1 MGGVRKIEFMQS
13 ADTSQSIREA
23 SWALLPWLSETR
35 RTIHMN
41 PELGYEEFETSHL
54 IVKNLESFG
63 LEVHTGIAETGVV
76 GLLETGRPGPTIG
89 IRADMDA
96 LSIEE
101 SNDVSYKSRRPGK
114 MHACGHDAHVSML
127 LGAARLL
134 SENNNLLD
142 GLGGNV
148 KFIFQPA
155 EEGKAGGQRMVD
167 EGVLEEPRVDL
178 LIAAHV
184 WPDMPAGRVA
194 IRSGPSLAAGDRLQ
208 IYVRGKSSHAAYPQ
222 KSKDALLATCHLVT
236 TLQSI
241 VSRNIDPFESVVLS
255 ITMFESGVAF
265 NIVPRDAR
273 IKGTIRTHDPKVRAK
288 VADRVRAVARGVA
301 EAFDVEIDL
310 EITPGYPVLVNHE
323 AAAALVECAG
333 MQVLGTE
340 NVLEMPLSMGA
351 EDFSY
356 MVEKRPGAL
365 FRVGISNPE
374 KGIVHGLHSD
384 LFDLDEDALPV
395 GVSVFV
401 QAVVEFLEN
410 PEKYLA

>member
-1 MGGVRKIEFMQS
+1 MNS
-13 ADTSQSIREA
+13 SDSSQSIRDA
-23 SWALLPWLSETR
+23 SLALLPWLSETR

-41 PELGYEEFETSHL
+41 PELGYEEHETSRL
-54 IVKNLESFG
+54 IVENLERFG
-63 LEVHTGIAETGVV
+63 LEAHAGIAETGVV

-96 LSIEE
+96 LSIDE
-101 SNDVSYKSRRPGK
+101 SNDVPYKSRRAGK

-155 EEGKAGGQRMVD
+155 EEGKAGGKRMVE

-184 WPDMPAGRVA
+184 WPDMPAGY
-194 IRSGPSLAAGDRLQ
+194 IGTRSGPSLAAGDRLQ
-208 IYVRGKSSHAAYPQ
+208 IYVRGESSHAAYPH
-222 KSKDALLATCHLVT
+222 KSKDALLAACHLVT
-236 TLQSI
+236 SLQGI
-241 VSRNIDPFESVVLS
+241 VSRNVGPFESAVLS
-255 ITMFESGVAF
+255 ITTFESGVAF

-273 IKGTIRTHDPKVRAK
+273 IKGTIRTHDPKVREK

-310 EITPGYPVLVNHE
+310 EITPGYPALVNHE
-323 AAAALVECAG
+323 AATALVESAG
-333 MQVLGTE
+333 AQVLGAE
-340 NVLEMPLSMGA
+340 KVEEMPLSMGA

-356 MVEKRPGAL
+356 MAEKRPAAM
-365 FRVGISNPE
+365 FRVGISNPG
-374 KGIVHGLHSD
+374 KGFVHGLHSD

-395 GVSVFV
+395 GVSVFA
-401 QAVVEFLEN
+401 QAVVEFLGN
-410 PEKYLA
+410 SEKYLT

>member
-1 MGGVRKIEFMQS
+1 MKS
-13 ADTSQSIREA
+13 NDSTQSIRDA
-23 SWALLPWLSETR
+23 SQALLPWLSETR

-41 PELGYEEFETSHL
+41 PELGYEEHETSRL
-54 IVKNLESFG
+54 IVENLERFG
-63 LEVHTGIAETGVV
+63 LDVHAGIAETGVV

-96 LSIEE
+96 LSIDE
-101 SNDVSYKSRRPGK
+101 SNDVPYKSRRPGK

-134 SENNNLLD
+134 SENKNLLD

-155 EEGKAGGQRMVD
+155 EEGKAGGKRMVE

-184 WPDMPAGRVA
+184 WPDMPAGC
-194 IRSGPSLAAGDRLQ
+194 IGTRSGPSLAAGDRLQ
-208 IYVRGKSSHAAYPQ
+208 IYVRGESSHAAYPH
-222 KSKDALLATCHLVT
+222 KSKDALLAACHLVT
-236 TLQSI
+236 ALQSI
-241 VSRNIDPFESVVLS
+241 VSRNVGPLEPAVLS
-255 ITMFESGVAF
+255 ITTFESGVAF

-288 VADRVRAVARGVA
+288 VADRVRAVVRGVA

-323 AAAALVECAG
+323 AAAALVESAG
-333 MQVLGTE
+333 AQVLGAE
-340 NVLEMPLSMGA
+340 KVEEMPLSMGA

-356 MVEKRPGAL
+356 MAEKRPGAM
-365 FRVGISNPE
+365 FRVGISNPG
-374 KGIVHGLHSD
+374 KGFVHGLHSD

-395 GVSVFV
+395 GVSVFA
-401 QAVVEFLEN
+401 QAVVEFLGN
-410 PEKYLA
+410 SEKYLT

>member
-1 MGGVRKIEFMQS
+1 MKS
-13 ADTSQSIREA
+13 ADTSRSIRDA
-23 SWALLPWLSETR
+23 SLALLPWLSETR
-35 RTIHMN
+35 RAIHMN
-41 PELGYEEFETSHL
+41 PELGYEEHETSRL
-54 IVKNLESFG
+54 IMENLESFG
-63 LEVHTGIAETGVV
+63 LDVHAGIAETGVV

-96 LSIEE
+96 LSIDE
-101 SNDVSYKSRRPGK
+101 SNDVPYKSRRPGK

-142 GLGGNV
+142 GLGGSV

-155 EEGKAGGQRMVD
+155 EEGKAGGKRMVE

-184 WPDMPAGRVA
+184 WPDMPAGY
-194 IRSGPSLAAGDRLQ
+194 IGTRSGPSLAAGDRLQ
-208 IYVRGKSSHAAYPQ
+208 IYVRGESSHAAYPH
-222 KSKDALLATCHLVT
+222 KSKDALLAACHLVT
-236 TLQSI
+236 ALQSV
-241 VSRNIDPFESVVLS
+241 VSRNVGPLESAVLS
-255 ITMFESGVAF
+255 ITTFESGVAF

-288 VADRVRAVARGVA
+288 VADRVRAVACGVA

-323 AAAALVECAG
+323 AATALVESAG
-333 MQVLGTE
+333 AQVLGAE
-340 NVLEMPLSMGA
+340 KVEEMPLSMGA

-356 MVEKRPGAL
+356 MAEKRPGAM

-374 KGIVHGLHSD
+374 KGFVHGLHSD

-395 GVSVFV
+395 GVSVFA
-401 QAVVEFLEN
+401 QAVVEFLGN
-410 PEKYLA
+410 SEKYLT

>member
-1 MGGVRKIEFMQS
+1 MNS
-13 ADTSQSIREA
+13 SDSSQSIRDA
-23 SWALLPWLSETR
+23 SLALLPWLSETR

-41 PELGYEEFETSHL
+41 PELGYEEHETSRL
-54 IVKNLESFG
+54 IVENLERFG
-63 LEVHTGIAETGVV
+63 LEAHAGIAETGVV

-96 LSIEE
+96 LSIDE
-101 SNDVSYKSRRPGK
+101 SNDVPYKSRRAGK

-155 EEGKAGGQRMVD
+155 EEGKAGGKRMVE

-184 WPDMPAGRVA
+184 WPDMPAGY
-194 IRSGPSLAAGDRLQ
+194 IGTRSGPSLAAGDRLQ
-208 IYVRGKSSHAAYPQ
+208 IYVRGESSHAAYPH
-222 KSKDALLATCHLVT
+222 KSKDALLAACHLVT
-236 TLQSI
+236 SLQGI
-241 VSRNIDPFESVVLS
+241 VSRNVGPFESAVLS
-255 ITMFESGVAF
+255 ITTFESGVAF

-273 IKGTIRTHDPKVRAK
+273 IKGTIRTHDPKVREK

-310 EITPGYPVLVNHE
+310 EITPGYPALVNHE
-323 AAAALVECAG
+323 AATALVESAG
-333 MQVLGTE
+333 AQVLGAE
-340 NVLEMPLSMGA
+340 KVEEMPLSMGA

-356 MVEKRPGAL
+356 MAEKRPGAM
-365 FRVGISNPE
+365 FRVGISNPG
-374 KGIVHGLHSD
+374 KGFVHGLHSD

-395 GVSVFV
+395 GVSVFA
-401 QAVVEFLEN
+401 QAVVEFLGN
-410 PEKYLA
+410 SEKYLT

>member
-1 MGGVRKIEFMQS
+1 MKS
-13 ADTSQSIREA
+13 ADTSRSIRDA
-23 SWALLPWLSETR
+23 SLALLPWLSETR
-35 RTIHMN
+35 RAIHMN
-41 PELGYEEFETSHL
+41 PELGYEEHETSRL
-54 IVKNLESFG
+54 IVENLESFG
-63 LEVHTGIAETGVV
+63 LDVHAGIAETGVV

-96 LSIEE
+96 LSIDE
-101 SNDVSYKSRRPGK
+101 SNDVPYKSRWPGK

-134 SENNNLLD
+134 SENKNWLD
-142 GLGGNV
+142 DLGGNV

-155 EEGKAGGQRMVD
+155 EEGKAGGKRMVE

-184 WPDMPAGRVA
+184 WPDMPAGR
-194 IRSGPSLAAGDRLQ
+194 IGKRSGPSLAAGDRLQ
-208 IYVRGKSSHAAYPQ
+208 IHVRGESSHAAYPH
-222 KSKDALLATCHLVT
+222 KSKDALLAACHLVT
-236 TLQSI
+236 ALQSI
-241 VSRNIDPFESVVLS
+241 VSRNVGPLEAAVLS
-255 ITMFESGVAF
+255 ITTFESGVAF

-273 IKGTIRTHDPKVRAK
+273 IKGTIRTHDPKVRDKLAE
-288 VADRVRAVARGVA
+288 RVRAVARGVA

-323 AAAALVECAG
+323 AAAALVESAG
-333 MQVLGTE
+333 VQVLGAE
-340 NVLEMPLSMGA
+340 NVEEMPISMGA

-356 MVEKRPGAL
+356 MAEKRPGAL

-374 KGIVHGLHSD
+374 KGFVHGLHSD

-395 GVSVFV
+395 GVSVYA
-401 QAVVEFLEN
+401 QAVVEFLGN
-410 PEKYLA
+410 SEKYLA

>member
-1 MGGVRKIEFMQS
+1 M
-13 ADTSQSIREA
+13 SQSIRDA
-23 SWALLPWLSETR
+23 SIELLPWLSETR

-41 PELGYEEFETSHL
+41 PELGYEEHETSRL
-54 IVKNLESFG
+54 IVENLENFG
-63 LEVHTGIAETGVV
+63 LGVHTGIAETGVV

-101 SNDVSYKSRRPGK
+101 SNDVPYKSRRPGK

-134 SENNNLLD
+134 SENKSWLD
-142 GLGGNV
+142 DLGGNV

-155 EEGKAGGQRMVD
+155 EEGKAGGKRMVE

-184 WPDMPAGRVA
+184 WPDMPVGR
-194 IRSGPSLAAGDRLQ
+194 IGTRPGPSLAAGDRLQ
-208 IYVRGKSSHAAYPQ
+208 IYVKGESSHAAYPH
-222 KSKDALLATCHLVT
+222 KSKDALLAACHLVT
-236 TLQSI
+236 ALQSI
-241 VSRNIDPFESVVLS
+241 MSRNVGPLESAVLS
-255 ITMFESGVAF
+255 ITTFESGVAF

-288 VADRVRAVARGVA
+288 VAERVRAVARGVA
-301 EAFDVEIDL
+301 EAFDVQIDL

-323 AAAALVECAG
+323 AASALVENAG
-333 MQVLGTE
+333 VQVLGAE
-340 NVLEMPLSMGA
+340 YVEEMPLSMGA

-356 MVEKRPGAL
+356 MAEKRPGAL

-374 KGIVHGLHSD
+374 KGFVHGLHSD
-384 LFDLDEDALPV
+384 LFDLDEDALAV
-395 GVSVFV
+395 GVSVFA
-401 QAVVEFLEN
+401 QAVIEFLGN
-410 PEKYLA
+410 SEKYLA

>member
-1 MGGVRKIEFMQS
+1 MKS
-13 ADTSQSIREA
+13 NDSTQSIRDA
-23 SWALLPWLSETR
+23 SQALLPWLSETR

-41 PELGYEEFETSHL
+41 PELGYEEHETSRL
-54 IVKNLESFG
+54 IVENLERFG
-63 LEVHTGIAETGVV
+63 LDVHAGIAETGVV

-96 LSIEE
+96 LSIDE
-101 SNDVSYKSRRPGK
+101 SNDVPYKSRRPGK

-134 SENNNLLD
+134 SENKNLLD

-155 EEGKAGGQRMVD
+155 EEGKAGGKRMVE

-184 WPDMPAGRVA
+184 WPDMPAGY
-194 IRSGPSLAAGDRLQ
+194 IGTRSGPSLAAGDRLQ
-208 IYVRGKSSHAAYPQ
+208 IYVRGESSHAAYPH
-222 KSKDALLATCHLVT
+222 KSRDALLAACHLVT
-236 TLQSI
+236 ALQSI
-241 VSRNIDPFESVVLS
+241 VSRNVGPLEPAVLS
-255 ITMFESGVAF
+255 ITTFESGVAF

-288 VADRVRAVARGVA
+288 VADRVRAVVRGVA

-323 AAAALVECAG
+323 AAAALVESAG
-333 MQVLGTE
+333 AQVLGAE
-340 NVLEMPLSMGA
+340 KVEEMPLSMGA

-356 MVEKRPGAL
+356 MAEKRPGAM
-365 FRVGISNPE
+365 FRVGISNPG
-374 KGIVHGLHSD
+374 KGFVHGLHSD

-395 GVSVFV
+395 GVSVFA
-401 QAVVEFLEN
+401 QAVVEFLGN
-410 PEKYLA
+410 SEKYLT

>member
-1 MGGVRKIEFMQS
+1 MKS
-13 ADTSQSIREA
+13 NDSSQSIRDA
-23 SWALLPWLSETR
+23 SLALLPWLSETR

-41 PELGYEEFETSHL
+41 PELGYEEHETSRL
-54 IVKNLESFG
+54 IVENLERFG
-63 LEVHTGIAETGVV
+63 LDVHAGIAETGVV
-76 GLLETGRPGPTIG
+76 GLIETGRPGPTIG

-96 LSIEE
+96 LSIDE
-101 SNDVSYKSRRPGK
+101 SNDVPYKSRRPGK

-134 SENNNLLD
+134 SENKNLLD
-142 GLGGNV
+142 GIGGNV

-155 EEGKAGGQRMVD
+155 EEGKAGGKRMVE

-184 WPDMPAGRVA
+184 WPDMPAGY
-194 IRSGPSLAAGDRLQ
+194 IGTRSGPSLAAGDRLQ
-208 IYVRGKSSHAAYPQ
+208 IYVRGESSHAAYPH
-222 KSKDALLATCHLVT
+222 KSKDALLAACHLVT
-236 TLQSI
+236 ALQSI
-241 VSRNIDPFESVVLS
+241 VSRNVGPLESAVLS
-255 ITMFESGVAF
+255 ITTFESGVAF

-288 VADRVRAVARGVA
+288 VADRVRAVVRGVA

-323 AAAALVECAG
+323 AATALVETAG
-333 MQVLGTE
+333 VQVLGAE
-340 NVLEMPLSMGA
+340 KVEEMPLSMGA

-356 MVEKRPGAL
+356 MAEKRPGAM
-365 FRVGISNPE
+365 FRVGISNPG
-374 KGIVHGLHSD
+374 KGFVHGLHSD

-395 GVSVFV
+395 GVSVFA
-401 QAVVEFLEN
+401 QAVVEFLGN
-410 PEKYLA
+410 SEKYLT

>member
-1 MGGVRKIEFMQS
+1 MKS
-13 ADTSQSIREA
+13 NDSSQSIRDA
-23 SWALLPWLSETR
+23 SLALLPWLSETR

-41 PELGYEEFETSHL
+41 PELGYEEHETSRL
-54 IVKNLESFG
+54 IVENLERFG
-63 LEVHTGIAETGVV
+63 LDVHAGIAETGVV

-96 LSIEE
+96 LSINE
-101 SNDVSYKSRRPGK
+101 SNDVPYKSRRPGK

-134 SENNNLLD
+134 SENKNLLD
-142 GLGGNV
+142 GIGGNV

-155 EEGKAGGQRMVD
+155 EEGKAGGKRMVE

-184 WPDMPAGRVA
+184 WPDMPAGY
-194 IRSGPSLAAGDRLQ
+194 IGTRSGPSLAAGDRLQ
-208 IYVRGKSSHAAYPQ
+208 IYVRGESSHAAYPH
-222 KSKDALLATCHLVT
+222 KSKDALLAACHLVT
-236 TLQSI
+236 ALQSI
-241 VSRNIDPFESVVLS
+241 MSRNVGPLESAVLS
-255 ITMFESGVAF
+255 ITTFESGVAF

-273 IKGTIRTHDPKVRAK
+273 IKGTIRTHDAKVRAK

-323 AAAALVECAG
+323 AATALVESAG
-333 MQVLGTE
+333 AQVLGAE
-340 NVLEMPLSMGA
+340 KVEEMPLSMGA

-356 MVEKRPGAL
+356 MAEKRPGAM
-365 FRVGISNPE
+365 FRVGISNPG
-374 KGIVHGLHSD
+374 KGFVHGLHSD

-395 GVSVFV
+395 GVSVFA
-401 QAVVEFLEN
+401 QAVVEFLGN
-410 PEKYLA
+410 SEKYLA

>member
-1 MGGVRKIEFMQS
+1 MKS
-13 ADTSQSIREA
+13 NDSSQSIRDA
-23 SWALLPWLSETR
+23 SLALLPWLSETR

-41 PELGYEEFETSHL
+41 PELGYEEHETSRL
-54 IVKNLESFG
+54 IVENLERFG
-63 LEVHTGIAETGVV
+63 LDVHAGIAETGVV

-96 LSIEE
+96 LSIDE
-101 SNDVSYKSRRPGK
+101 SNDVPYKSRQPGK

-134 SENNNLLD
+134 SENKNLLD
-142 GLGGNV
+142 GIGGNV

-155 EEGKAGGQRMVD
+155 EEGKAGGKRMVE

-184 WPDMPAGRVA
+184 WPDMPAGY
-194 IRSGPSLAAGDRLQ
+194 IGTRSGPSLAAGDRLQ
-208 IYVRGKSSHAAYPQ
+208 IYVRGESSHAAYPH
-222 KSKDALLATCHLVT
+222 KSKDALLAACHLVT
-236 TLQSI
+236 ALQSI
-241 VSRNIDPFESVVLS
+241 MSRNVGPLESAVLS
-255 ITMFESGVAF
+255 ITTFESGVAF

-323 AAAALVECAG
+323 AATALVESAG
-333 MQVLGTE
+333 AQVLGAE
-340 NVLEMPLSMGA
+340 KVEEMPLSMGA

-356 MVEKRPGAL
+356 MAEKRPGAM
-365 FRVGISNPE
+365 FRVGISNPG
-374 KGIVHGLHSD
+374 KGFVHGLHSD

-395 GVSVFV
+395 GVSVFA
-401 QAVVEFLEN
+401 QAVVEFLGN
-410 PEKYLA
+410 SEKYLA

>member
-1 MGGVRKIEFMQS
+1 MKSNDR
-13 ADTSQSIREA
+13 SQTIRDA
-23 SWALLPWLSETR
+23 SQTLLPWLSETR

-41 PELGYEEFETSHL
+41 PELGYEEHETSRL
-54 IVKNLESFG
+54 IVENLESFG
-63 LEVHTGIAETGVV
+63 LDVHAGIAETGVV

-96 LSIEE
+96 LSIDE
-101 SNDVSYKSRRPGK
+101 SNDVPYKSRQPGK

-134 SENNNLLD
+134 SENKNLLD

-155 EEGKAGGQRMVD
+155 EEGKAGGKRMVE

-184 WPDMPAGRVA
+184 WPDMPAGC
-194 IRSGPSLAAGDRLQ
+194 IGTRSGPSLAAGDRLE
-208 IYVRGKSSHAAYPQ
+208 IYVRGESSHAAYPH
-222 KSKDALLATCHLVT
+222 KSKDALLAACHLVT
-236 TLQSI
+236 ALQSI
-241 VSRNIDPFESVVLS
+241 VSRNVGPLESAVLS
-255 ITMFESGVAF
+255 ITTFESGVAF

-288 VADRVRAVARGVA
+288 VADRVRAVSRGVA

-323 AAAALVECAG
+323 AATALVECAG
-333 MQVLGTE
+333 GQVLGAQSVE
-340 NVLEMPLSMGA
+340 EMPISMGA

-356 MVEKRPGAL
+356 MAEKRPGAM

-374 KGIVHGLHSD
+374 KGFVHGLHSD
-384 LFDLDEDALPV
+384 LFDLDEDAMPV
-395 GVSVFV
+395 GVSVFA
-401 QAVVEFLEN
+401 QAVVEFLGN
-410 PEKYLA
+410 SEKYLA

>member
-1 MGGVRKIEFMQS
+1 MKS
-13 ADTSQSIREA
+13 NDSSQSIRDA
-23 SWALLPWLSETR
+23 SLALLPWLSETR

-41 PELGYEEFETSHL
+41 PELGYEEHETSRL
-54 IVKNLESFG
+54 IVENLERFG
-63 LEVHTGIAETGVV
+63 LDVHAGIAETGVV

-96 LSIEE
+96 LSIDE
-101 SNDVSYKSRRPGK
+101 SNDVPYKSRRPGK

-134 SENNNLLD
+134 SENKNLLD
-142 GLGGNV
+142 GIGGNV

-155 EEGKAGGQRMVD
+155 EEGKAGGKRMVE

-184 WPDMPAGRVA
+184 WPDMPAGY
-194 IRSGPSLAAGDRLQ
+194 IGTRSGPSLAAGDRLQ
-208 IYVRGKSSHAAYPQ
+208 IYVRGESSHAAYPH
-222 KSKDALLATCHLVT
+222 KSKDALLAACHLVT
-236 TLQSI
+236 ALQSI
-241 VSRNIDPFESVVLS
+241 MSRNVGPLESAVLS
-255 ITMFESGVAF
+255 ITTFESGVAF

-323 AAAALVECAG
+323 AATALVESAG
-333 MQVLGTE
+333 AQVLGAE
-340 NVLEMPLSMGA
+340 KVEEMPLSMGA

-356 MVEKRPGAL
+356 MAEKRPGAM
-365 FRVGISNPE
+365 FRVGISNPG
-374 KGIVHGLHSD
+374 KGFVHGLHSD

-395 GVSVFV
+395 GVSVFA
-401 QAVVEFLEN
+401 QAVVEFLGN
-410 PEKYLA
+410 SEKYLA

>member
-1 MGGVRKIEFMQS
+1 MKS
-13 ADTSQSIREA
+13 NDSSQSIRDV
-23 SWALLPWLSETR
+23 SQALLPWLSETR

-41 PELGYEEFETSHL
+41 PELGYEEHETSRL
-54 IVKNLESFG
+54 IVENLESFG
-63 LEVHTGIAETGVV
+63 LETHAGIAETGVV

-96 LSIEE
+96 LSIDE
-101 SNDVSYKSRRPGK
+101 SNDVPYKSRHPGK

-134 SENNNLLD
+134 SENKNLLD

-155 EEGKAGGQRMVD
+155 EEGKAGGKRMVE

-184 WPDMPAGRVA
+184 WPDMPSGY
-194 IRSGPSLAAGDRLQ
+194 IGTRSGPSLAAGDRLQ
-208 IYVRGKSSHAAYPQ
+208 IYVRGESSHAAYPH
-222 KSKDALLATCHLVT
+222 KSRDALLAGCHLVT
-236 TLQSI
+236 ALQSI
-241 VSRNIDPFESVVLS
+241 VSRNVGPLESAVLS
-255 ITMFESGVAF
+255 ITTFESGVAF

-273 IKGTIRTHDPKVRAK
+273 IKGTIRTHDPKVREK
-288 VADRVRAVARGVA
+288 VADRVRAVVRGVA

-323 AAAALVECAG
+323 AAAALVESAG
-333 MQVLGTE
+333 AQVLGAE
-340 NVLEMPLSMGA
+340 KVEEMPLSMGA

-356 MVEKRPGAL
+356 MAEKRPGAM

-374 KGIVHGLHSD
+374 KGFVHGLHSD
-384 LFDLDEDALPV
+384 LFDLDEDAMAV
-395 GVSVFV
+395 GVSVFA
-401 QAVVEFLEN
+401 QAVVEFLGN
-410 PEKYLA
+410 SEKYLT